1 MEMAYPTDRRHG
13 NRAVLPITL
22 RDLAAPV
29 FRQRRLA
36 SFIFVGI
43 LAAAVVSALFVSR
56 NYQAEM
62 KILVNR
68 ERSDPVVSPNS
79 TEANSSA
86 PMAAVS
92 EEDINSEVELL
103 KSRDLIESV
112 VLKCGL
118 EANHDTL
125 WDRIGDRFRGV
136 HSRASAR
143 LSRSVQAFENRL
155 IVDPLQKTNLIRVA
169 YTDHD
174 PRLAAQVLQTLA
186 TLYQEKHAAVHRP
199 AGTFTFFDQQ
209 AGRYR
214 NELAAAEEKLTKF
227 DRHDEITDPSA
238 QKQLQM
244 EKLAEFQAEL
254 EQDGAAAYAAG
265 ERAKA
270 LRDQAAAA
278 PDRQTTQTRKLDNA
292 ELLAHLEDTLVSLQL
307 KHSEM
312 LVKYAPA
319 YPPVRTI
326 ETEIQTTQKAI
337 AQARQTPVEEIT
349 SDRVPAQDWR
359 ATELAKAEADQAQL
373 TAYASAAARVVR
385 HYQEVSQRLGRE
397 ETAQDDLVRTVK
409 IAEANYLLYSQ
420 KREEARIS
428 DALDRRRIL
437 NVAIAEAATA
447 PAFPVQNLGWLLMGG
462 FFMATITSVGSA
474 YAVDRLDPSFRTP
487 AELGR
492 YLEVT
497 VLASIPECTSSE

>member
-1 MEMAYPTDRRHG
+1 MAYPTDRRHG

-43 LAAAVVSALFVSR
+43 LAGAVVSALFVSR

-79 TEANSSA
+79 TEANASA

-136 HSRASAR
+136 HSGASAR

-214 NELAAAEEKLTKF
+214 NELSAAEEKLTKF

-373 TAYASAAARVVR
+373 TAHASAAARVVR
-385 HYQEVSQRLGRE
+385 HYQEVSQRLGQE